1 MLYMVVRRGFVLAA
15 AIIGT
20 FSLVIILFFSG
31 LNGTFHHFP
40 PSFVQFILLMVAVA
54 ANWTGF
60 FVKVRGIVLTAAI
73 CYSVA
78 AIVYLLNTFWL
89 ILPIVFSYLGYYLM
103 NKPVEQMSPQQLHTT
118 VEIMKYKELLEKGA
132 ITEEEYELKKKQLL
146 GI

>member
-1 MLYMVVRRGFVLAA
+1 
-15 AIIGT
+15 
-20 FSLVIILFFSG
+20 
-31 LNGTFHHFP
+31 
-40 PSFVQFILLMVAVA
+40 MVAVA

-78 AIVYLLNTFWL
+78 AVVFLLNLFL
-89 ILPIVFSYLGYYLM
+89 LVLPIVFSYLGYYLM

>member
-1 MLYMVVRRGFVLAA
+1 MLHMVVRRGFVLAA

-20 FSLVIILFFSG
+20 FILVLILFFSG

-78 AIVYLLNTFWL
+78 AVVFLLNLFL
-89 ILPIVFSYLGYYLM
+89 LVLPIVFSYIGYYRM
-103 NKPVEQMSPQQLHTT
+103 KPVEQMSPQQLHTT